1 MVVLRLTLK
10 KEDNPEFYTLC
21 DEQKLLMDR
30 WNQFNKQLHD
40 FKIPR
45 LCLSKSKDELCL
57 IGVEMN
63 KLQKDFLE
71 WYKRAHKF
79 YIDPSYTIEGT
90 SEERMLVYSHFT
102 AILGDIM
109 HKFNSDMLM
118 LADNYNSR
126 YSEYNNQLN
135 FLIAIG
141 GLTIAVVGLI
151 VAL

>member
-1 MVVLRLTLK
+1 MVVHRLTLK
-10 KEDNPEFYTLC
+10 EEDNPEFHTLC

-30 WNQFNKQLHD
+30 WNQFNKRLHD

-45 LCLSKSKDELCL
+45 LCLFKTKDELCL
-57 IGVEMN
+57 IGVEMK

-90 SEERMLVYSHFT
+90 LEERILVYSHCT
-102 AILGDIM
+102 DILGNIM

-118 LADNYNSR
+118 LADNYNGR

-141 GLTIAVVGLI
+141 GLMIAMVGLV

>member
-1 MVVLRLTLK
+1 
-10 KEDNPEFYTLC
+10 
-21 DEQKLLMDR
+21 MDR

-45 LCLSKSKDELCL
+45 LYLFKTKDELCL
-57 IGVEMN
+57 IGVEIK

-71 WYKRAHKF
+71 WYERAHKF

-90 SEERMLVYSHFT
+90 SEERMLVYSHST
-102 AILGDIM
+102 AILGNIM

-118 LADNYNSR
+118 FVDNYDGI

-141 GLTIAVVGLI
+141 GLIIAVVGLV